1 MGVIISGFSNI
12 GKSYLIKNKNINCI
26 DFDTCYFKKINNW
39 INIYVECV
47 LALKE
52 KYDYVLITTYGEI
65 LNELNKRNIEY
76 YLVYPKREL
85 KEETGLDVKIIPEF
99 RNSTHFSIKPGTI
112 NEAVYYCAKASN
124 DKTIPQKG
132 EVEKI
137 KAYSSLHN
145 KFPPVKPVVF
155 YTF

>member
-12 GKSYLIKNKNINCI
+12 GKSYLIKNNSINCI
-26 DFDTCYFKKINNW
+26 DFDTCCFKKIDNW

-85 KEETGLDVKIIPEF
+85 KEEYRNRAIKRGSDKDFIEGFFSRWDTHIDDCIKNKNKNKIVLNENEYLSDVI
-99 RNSTHFSIKPGTI
+99 
-112 NEAVYYCAKASN
+112 Y
-124 DKTIPQKG
+124 
-132 EVEKI
+132 KI
-137 KAYSSLHN
+137 K
-145 KFPPVKPVVF
+145 
-155 YTF
+155 

>member
-85 KEETGLDVKIIPEF
+85 KEEYHNRAIKRGSNNDFIEGFFSRWDTHIDDCIKNKNKNKIVLNENEYLSDVI
-99 RNSTHFSIKPGTI
+99 
-112 NEAVYYCAKASN
+112 Y
-124 DKTIPQKG
+124 
-132 EVEKI
+132 KI
-137 KAYSSLHN
+137 K
-145 KFPPVKPVVF
+145 
-155 YTF
+155 

>member
-1 MGVIISGFSNI
+1 MGVIISGC
-12 GKSYLIKNKNINCI
+12 YLIKNKNINCI
-26 DFDTCYFKKINNW
+26 DFDTCYFKKIDNW

-85 KEETGLDVKIIPEF
+85 KEEYRNRAIKRGSDKDFIEGFFSRWDTHIDDCIKNKNKNKIVLNENEYLSDVIYQ
-99 RNSTHFSIKPGTI
+99 IK
-112 NEAVYYCAKASN
+112 
-124 DKTIPQKG
+124 
-132 EVEKI
+132 
-137 KAYSSLHN
+137 
-145 KFPPVKPVVF
+145 
-155 YTF
+155 

>member
-26 DFDTCYFKKINNW
+26 DFDTCYFKKIDNW

-85 KEETGLDVKIIPEF
+85 KEEYRNRAIKRDSDKDFIEGFFSRWDTHIDDCIKNKNKNKIVLNENEYLSDVIYQ
-99 RNSTHFSIKPGTI
+99 IK
-112 NEAVYYCAKASN
+112 
-124 DKTIPQKG
+124 
-132 EVEKI
+132 
-137 KAYSSLHN
+137 
-145 KFPPVKPVVF
+145 
-155 YTF
+155 

>member
-26 DFDTCYFKKINNW
+26 DFDTCYFKKIDNW

-65 LNELNKRNIEY
+65 LHELNKRNIEY

-85 KEETGLDVKIIPEF
+85 KEEYRNRAIKRGSDKDFIEGFFSRWDTHIDDCIKNKNKNKIVLNENEYLSDVIYQ
-99 RNSTHFSIKPGTI
+99 IK
-112 NEAVYYCAKASN
+112 
-124 DKTIPQKG
+124 
-132 EVEKI
+132 
-137 KAYSSLHN
+137 
-145 KFPPVKPVVF
+145 
-155 YTF
+155 